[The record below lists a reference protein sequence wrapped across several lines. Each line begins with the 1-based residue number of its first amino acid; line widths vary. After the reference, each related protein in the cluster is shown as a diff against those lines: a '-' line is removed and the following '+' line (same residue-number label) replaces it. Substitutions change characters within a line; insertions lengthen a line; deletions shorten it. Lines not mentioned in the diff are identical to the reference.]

1 MAEHSGHSIVCGM
14 GDVGYRIAELLQ
26 RLGEPVVVITER
38 VLDDRKLAAEAFGV
52 EVIQGDARSDRLL
65 REAGV
70 GSAKALI
77 AATDEDLVNIEVA
90 LDGRRMQPGLPVVV
104 RLFDQMLTHQLET
117 SLEIR
122 RALGMAALA
131 APSFAAR
138 ALGDGILSSLSLG
151 DGTYV
156 VGRQVV
162 VNDRLANCTT
172 AGDIARRHRLLS
184 LMRERPGDP
193 GGPGDR
199 GASLPDNAEPLR
211 SGDRLSLLGRKE
223 DWDAL
228 FSPPDAPSPARE
240 KPPFRQRLAGFF
252 RRGAA
257 LWLDQPRAL
266 RAIFLSL
273 CLLIPVTVLIFHY
286 YFELTPADALFFT
299 IITLHGEIGLT
310 DTSPQIKMYEIL
322 LMVLGSVTLATIYS
336 MLTDFLVGSRLRKI
350 LGGQV
355 MPRAGHVVV
364 VGLGS
369 VGFRVV
375 NELTD
380 LGMPVVAVDVD
391 ADSSFLSS
399 VRTKVP
405 LVVGDA
411 RVEETLLRAN
421 LPTAR
426 AVVAAT
432 DDDAV
437 NLGVGIAAK
446 RMNPRARTVV
456 RLFDAEFARKVE
468 SSLGI
473 DAALSA
479 SRIAAPT
486 FVAAALYPNVVKAF
500 IVRDRL
506 FILLWRP
513 AGTEWAGAR
522 PSALRAEQEVQIL
535 WRDGALTTPGRAGTG
550 SSPDLDRPLAADE
563 EVLAGLWRRLTPAW
577 AETPS

>member
-1 MAEHSGHSIVCGM
+1 MAGHSIVCGM

-26 RLGEPVVVITER
+26 RLGEPVVVITEQ
-38 VLDDRKLAAEAFGV
+38 VLDDRKLTAEAFGV
-52 EVIQGDARSDRLL
+52 RVIQGDARSDRLL

-70 GSAKALI
+70 ESAKTLI
-77 AATDEDLVNIEVA
+77 AATDKDLVNIEVA

-104 RLFDQMLTHQLET
+104 RLFDQMLTRQLET

-131 APSFAAR
+131 APSFTAK
-138 ALGDGILSSLSLG
+138 ALGDGILAGLSIG
-151 DGTYV
+151 EIPYV
-156 VGRQVV
+156 VGRQIVE
-162 VNDRLANCTT
+162 NDRLANCSTS
-172 AGDIARRHRLLS
+172 GDVARRHRLIS
-184 LMRERPGDP
+184 LMWERPGEEH
-193 GGPGDR
+193 
-199 GASLPDNAEPLR
+199 ASLPDDAEPLR

-228 FSPPDAPSPARE
+228 FSPQSLPNAEE
-240 KPPFRQRLAGFF
+240 KPPLGQRIAGFF
-252 RRGAA
+252 RHGAA

-266 RAIFLSL
+266 RALFVAL
-273 CLLIPVTVLIFHY
+273 CLLVPVTVLIFHY
-286 YFELTPADALFFT
+286 FFALTLADSLFFS

-310 DTSPQIKMYEIL
+310 DAGPQIKMYEIL
-322 LMVLGSVTLATIYS
+322 LMVLGSLTLATVYS

-350 LGGQV
+350 LGGQAV
-355 MPRAGHVVV
+355 PRSGHIVV
-364 VGLGS
+364 VGLGR

-380 LGMPVVAVDVD
+380 LGVPVVAVDVD
-391 ADSSFLSS
+391 EDSSFLSS
-399 VRTKVP
+399 LRTKVP

-411 RVEETLLRAN
+411 RVEETLVRAN
-421 LPTAR
+421 LSTAR

-432 DDDAV
+432 NDDAV

-446 RMNPRARTVV
+446 RMNPEARTVV
-456 RLFDAEFARKVE
+456 RLFDASFARKVE

-486 FVAAALYPNVVKAF
+486 FVAAALYPDVVKAF

-522 PSALRAEQEVQIL
+522 PSELRAGQEIRIL
-535 WRDGALTTPGRAGTG
+535 WRDGALATPNITDA
-550 SSPDLDRPLAADE
+550 DRPLTADE
-563 EVLAGLWRRLTPAW
+563 NVLAGLWRRLTPAW
-577 AETPS
+577 AETL

>member
-1 MAEHSGHSIVCGM
+1 M

-26 RLGEPVVVITER
+26 RLGEPVVVITEQ
-38 VLDDRKLAAEAFGV
+38 VLDDRRLTAEAFGV
-52 EVIQGDARSDRLL
+52 RVIQGDARSDRLL

-70 GSAKALI
+70 ESAKTLI
-77 AATDEDLVNIEVA
+77 AATDKDLVNIEVA

-104 RLFDQMLTHQLET
+104 RLFDQMLTRQLED
-117 SLEIR
+117 SLDIR

-131 APSFAAR
+131 APSFTAK
-138 ALGDGILSSLSLG
+138 ALGDGILAGLSLG
-151 DGTYV
+151 ETPYV

-162 VNDRLANCTT
+162 EEGRLANCST
-172 AGDIARRHRLLS
+172 AGDVARRHRLLS
-184 LMRERPGDP
+184 LMRERPGEE
-193 GGPGDR
+193 
-199 GASLPDNAEPLR
+199 GASLPDDAAPLR

-228 FSPPDAPSPARE
+228 FPPSGSPSGALHPEE
-240 KPPFRQRLAGFF
+240 KRPLGQRIAGFL

-257 LWLDQPRAL
+257 LWLDQPLAL
-266 RAIFLSL
+266 RALFVAL
-273 CLLIPVTVLIFHY
+273 CLLVPVTVLIFHY
-286 YFELTPADALFFT
+286 YFALTLADSLFFS

-310 DTSPQIKMYEIL
+310 DTGPQIKMYEIL
-322 LMVLGSVTLATIYS
+322 LMVLGSLTLATVYS

-350 LGGQV
+350 LGGQA
-355 MPRAGHVVV
+355 MPRSGHIVV
-364 VGLGS
+364 VGLGR

-375 NELTD
+375 NELTE
-380 LGMPVVAVDVD
+380 LGVPVVAVDVD
-391 ADSSFLSS
+391 EDRSFLSS
-399 VRTKVP
+399 LRTKVP

-411 RVEETLLRAN
+411 RVEETLARAN
-421 LPTAR
+421 LATAR

-456 RLFDAEFARKVE
+456 RLFDAGFARKVE

-486 FVAAALYPNVVKAF
+486 FVAAALYPDVVKAF

-513 AGTEWAGAR
+513 AGAEWAGAR
-522 PSALRAEQEVQIL
+522 PSALRAEQEIRIL
-535 WRDGALTTPGRAGTG
+535 WRDGALATPGRAETDME
-550 SSPDLDRPLAADE
+550 SDPDRPLAAE
-563 EVLAGLWRRLTPAW
+563 ENVLAGLWRRLTPAW
-577 AETPS
+577 AESP